1 VPLADPVLSR
11 ARAALAAGR
20 YEAPPGRNAL
30 DLYAAALLT
39 RPDDPE
45 ARDGLATTIE
55 HLLASAEQSIE
66 SGDAAEARRLA
77 TRILKVDEDNT
88 GARKVLDRLTPKPA
102 AIASPP
108 TPASTA
114 PLAQPVATEPATAV
128 RDVST
133 LPVPV
138 TRLTPPAPQPASAV
152 PARQP
157 VRVQPDPLT
166 PRIAGTGVLPTSPN
180 GPARKPVA
188 RRYDLPEPPA
198 LPIAGYVTSQ
208 PEVAADLAPVPVV
221 ELPADAGVQSRA
233 LEPIATPEPA
243 YPPEAF
249 RAGIEGWAEVDFT
262 VNERGVTRDI
272 VVVASEPR
280 GVFDD
285 AAIAAVAA
293 WKYRPRIVNGRPLP
307 ERSTVTLRFNVD
319 D

>member
-1 VPLADPVLSR
+1 MIQP
-11 ARAALAAGR
+11 
-20 YEAPPGRNAL
+20 AP
-30 DLYAAALLT
+30 AAA
-39 RPDDPE
+39 
-45 ARDGLATTIE
+45 
-55 HLLASAEQSIE
+55 
-66 SGDAAEARRLA
+66 
-77 TRILKVDEDNT
+77 
-88 GARKVLDRLTPKPA
+88 
-102 AIASPP
+102 P
-108 TPASTA
+108 T
-114 PLAQPVATEPATAV
+114 QV
-128 RDVST
+128 RDVAS

-138 TRLTPPAPQPASAV
+138 TRLARTAPAAPAPQPIA
-152 PARQP
+152 QP
-157 VRVQPDPLT
+157 VRVRPDPLT
-166 PRIAGTGVLPTSPN
+166 PRVTGTGVLPTSPT
-180 GPARKPVA
+180 GPARKRVA

-208 PEVAADLAPVPVV
+208 PEVAAGPAPVPIV
-221 ELPADAGVQSRA
+221 ELPPDAGVQSRA
-233 LEPIATPEPA
+233 LEPIATPEPV

-293 WKYRPRIVNGRPLP
+293 WTYRPRVVNGRPLP